1 MNKNSYLIIEIM
13 DKSTGKTAA
22 SVRKWHHSNNLTVLF
37 KNTGGYEILS
47 VNIAD
52 SKKEAESIAAY
63 WNEAYISNNKYL
75 YA

>member
-13 DKSTGKTAA
+13 DPATGRTAA
-22 SVRKWHHSNNLTVLF
+22 SVRKWNHSYNLVSLF
-37 KNTGGYEILS
+37 ENTSGNKILS

-52 SKKEAESIAAY
+52 SKKEAESIADY
-63 WNEAYISNNKYL
+63 WNQAYIAKNKYL